1 MSQTNEDRPV
11 SRSRPSWVS
20 AATRDAIRHFAWGIG
35 DNNPLWTDPDYAR
48 ASRWG
53 GLIAPPCFLY
63 GVDETTVASG
73 LPDHRRLYRSVEW
86 TFYDVVRLGTNLE
99 ASAWLTGEAEVDG
112 TLEQFGRVDF
122 HVAGGSLVARAETQ
136 CARTAQPAIAVD
148 DRPEVRYTGEQL
160 ETIERT
166 ILAEAR
172 QGATSRNWEEVSVGD
187 GLGPLVK
194 GPLSIMD
201 VVAWSAATSGVV
213 DDDCGYSEG
222 GLDDQSATGPE
233 QIAWIGQMLT
243 DWMGDHAF
251 LHRLKIEVIASPPLG
266 ATTTI
271 TGQVTAVELVEGRP
285 TAHIAL
291 TATDQDDQVTAQG
304 TAEIVLPSVEHG
316 PVSLPIET

>member
-53 GLIAPPCFLY
+53 GIIAPPCFLY
-63 GVDETTVASG
+63 GIDETTVASG
-73 LPDHRRLYRSVEW
+73 LPDHRRLYRSVDW
-86 TFYDVVRLGTNLE
+86 TFYDVVRVDTCLE
-99 ASAWLTGEAEVDG
+99 ASVWSTGETEADG
-112 TLEQFGRVDF
+112 ALEQWGRVDF
-122 HVAGGSLVARAETQ
+122 HIPGGNLIARAETR
-136 CARTAQPAIAVD
+136 CVRTTQPAIAID
-148 DRPEVRYTGEQL
+148 DRPEVRYSGEQL

-166 ILAEAR
+166 ILAETRRGTA
-172 QGATSRNWEEVSVGD
+172 SRNWEEVSVGD
-187 GLGPLVK
+187 VLGPLVK

-213 DDDCGYSEG
+213 DDDCGHSEG

-233 QIAWIGQMLT
+233 QVAWIGQLLT
-243 DWMGDHAF
+243 DWMGDDAF
-251 LHRLKIEVIASPPLG
+251 LYRLCVQVDGCPPLG

-271 TGQVTAVELVEGRP
+271 SGEVAAVEVDQERP
-285 TAHIAL
+285 AVHVAL
-291 TATDQDDQVTAQG
+291 TATSQHGDITAHGMAQ
-304 TAEIVLPSVEHG
+304 ILLPSVEYG
-316 PVSLPIET
+316 PVNLPVGT